1 MLIGSR
7 AIAHWNPDF
16 KIRSNSDWDIIGTPE
31 SENFFRSRF
40 SIPDNDRIEWHDP
53 SHLNNKEIIG
63 FSLGYFDY
71 GSVARPYLLAI
82 LYRSHLHRDWNWDA
96 HITKYH
102 KFILPM
108 LNIDLHLSDPILL
121 ERIKLTKEVY
131 PQGNPN
137 LNQSNEMFFDDPVKK
152 VYDHDFLHELY
163 AYEDR
168 PMFEKLKHEG
178 EEGKAWCAKDL
189 WQQLSH
195 LQKLQC
201 VAEESYVIA
210 TERFMV
216 PNDWNYPTKKAF
228 YFALKKVCTTLTS
241 GWFRDFAI
249 DNFPQV
255 FELFDNVKF
264 GTVQFLLSKDGLPKS
279 NIRYYKGEM

>member
-16 KIRSNSDWDIIGTPE
+16 KIGANSDWDIIGYE
-31 SENFFRSRF
+31 HQEKDYRRIL
-40 SIPDNDRIEWHDP
+40 SIPKMHRIEWHDP
-53 SHLNNKEIIG
+53 NHLNNALLRSEYN
-63 FSLGYFDY
+63 LVDDVCDPY
-71 GSVARPYLLAI
+71 GLAI
-82 LYRSHLHRDWNWDA
+82 IYRSHLHRDWNWDA

-102 KFILPM
+102 KFILP
-108 LNIDLHLSDPILL
+108 LLENDLHLSDPILL
-121 ERIKLTKEVY
+121 ERIKLTKKEY

-137 LNQSNEMFFDDPVKK
+137 LMQSNEMFFDDPVKK

-163 AYEDR
+163 AYEGR

-189 WQQLSH
+189 WQQLSQ

-210 TERFMV
+210 TERFLV

-255 FELFDNVKF
+255 FELFDASKMYLVQAHLESE
-264 GTVQFLLSKDGLPKS
+264 GTYK
-279 NIRYYKGEM
+279 RYYKGEVE

>member
-1 MLIGSR
+1 MLVGSR
-7 AIAHWNPDF
+7 AIAHWNPGF
-16 KIRSNSDWDIIGTPE
+16 KIRINSDWDIIGSSGSY
-31 SENFFRSRF
+31 SEQVFRDIL
-40 SIPDNDRIEWHDP
+40 SIPKEDRIEWHHP
-53 SHLNNKEIIG
+53 SHLNNAVLIDMFNVYEDQVCSPCG
-63 FSLGYFDY
+63 
-71 GSVARPYLLAI
+71 LAI
-82 LYRSHLHRDWNWDA
+82 MYRSHLHRDHNWDA

-102 KFILPM
+102 KFILP
-108 LNIDLHLSDPILL
+108 LLENDLHLNDPILL
-121 ERIKLTKEVY
+121 ERIKLTKKTY

-137 LNQSNEMFFDDPVKK
+137 LMQSNEMFFDDPVKK

-168 PMFEKLKHEG
+168 PMFEKLKHKG
-178 EEGKAWCAKDL
+178 EEGQAWCAKDL
-189 WQQLSH
+189 WQQLSQ

-201 VAEESYVIA
+201 VAEETYVIA

-216 PNDWNYPTKKAF
+216 PNGWNYPTKKAF
-228 YFALKKVCTTLTS
+228 YFALKKVCTTLTN

-255 FELFDNVKF
+255 FELFDNGKF
-264 GTVQFLLSKDGLPKS
+264 DNVQFLLSKDGLPKS

>member
-1 MLIGSR
+1 MLVGSR
-7 AIAHWNPDF
+7 AIAYWNPEF
-16 KIRSNSDWDIIGTPE
+16 KIGSNSDWDIIGTPE
-31 SENFFRSRF
+31 SEDYFRMF
-40 SIPDNDRIEWHDP
+40 LGIPDEDRIEWHDP
-53 SHLNNKEIIG
+53 NHLNNKDMIFIFETG
-63 FSLGYFDY
+63 DCVCSPY
-71 GSVARPYLLAI
+71 GLAI
-82 LYRSHLHRDWNWDA
+82 IYRSHLHRDWNWDA

-102 KFILPM
+102 KFILP
-108 LNIDLHLSDPILL
+108 LLKNDLHLSDPTLL
-121 ERIKLTKEVY
+121 ERIKLTKKAY

-137 LNQSNEMFFDDPVKK
+137 LMQSNEMFFDDPVKK

-189 WQQLSH
+189 WDELSH

-255 FELFDNVKF
+255 FELFDASKMYL
-264 GTVQFLLSKDGLPKS
+264 VQAHLESEMTYK
-279 NIRYYKGEM
+279 RYYKGEM

>member
-1 MLIGSR
+1 ME
-7 AIAHWNPDF
+7 
-16 KIRSNSDWDIIGTPE
+16 KISFAP
-31 SENFFRSRF
+31 RF
-40 SIPDNDRIEWHDP
+40 SIPDNDRIEWHSP
-53 SHLNNKEIIG
+53 YHLNNI
-63 FSLGYFDY
+63 SMTYYFEAGPCICNPY
-71 GSVARPYLLAI
+71 GLAI
-82 LYRSHLHRDWNWDA
+82 MYRSHLHRDWNWDA

-108 LNIDLHLSDPILL
+108 LENDLHLSDPVLL
-121 ERIKLTKEVY
+121 ERIKMTKKVY

-137 LNQSNEMFFDDPVKK
+137 LMQSNEMFFDDPVKK

-178 EEGKAWCAKDL
+178 EEGQAWCAKDL

-216 PNDWNYPTKKAF
+216 PNDWNHPTKKAF

-255 FELFDNVKF
+255 FELFDASKVYL
-264 GTVQFLLSKDGLPKS
+264 VQAHLESEMTYR
-279 NIRYYKGEM
+279 RYYKGEK